1 MSREALIG
9 IGACAV
15 ATIAMV
21 VDHWLGDESG
31 IDDPAA
37 FFGSTAG
44 SMIIAAI
51 LFGRVIPDTKRH
63 PERVD
68 RAARQGIVCS
78 VLGLVTVPAIFLGF
92 PVVLGSA
99 GIALGLLGRDGRH
112 RALATAAILIGAL
125 PVLAGLA
132 YALQGGETPDD
143 D

>member
-1 MSREALIG
+1 
-9 IGACAV
+9 
-15 ATIAMV
+15 MV

-44 SMIIAAI
+44 CLIVAAF
-51 LFGRVIPDTKRH
+51 LFGSVIPNTKRH
-63 PERVD
+63 PERAD

-78 VLGLVTVPAIFLGF
+78 VLGLVTLPAIFLGF
-92 PVVLGSA
+92 PVVLGGA

-112 RALATAAILIGAL
+112 RALATAAIVIGVL
-125 PVLAGLA
+125 PVVAGLA
-132 YALQGGETPDD
+132 YAIQGGETPDD